1 MWTWNER
8 QIVVKTLGK
17 TFLIV
22 VLLFLSACS
31 AQKQRDDDFLIDGK
45 DPFENEF
52 FADSP
57 KWDSSVLQ
65 QSEVMSEAE
74 MKDSDEPKTF
84 MEKSEEVAFVAV
96 LVGGTVAK
104 MFFLPFLGF

>member
-1 MWTWNER
+1 VDDE
-8 QIVVKTLGK
+8 
-17 TFLIV
+17 FLV
-22 VLLFLSACS
+22 
-31 AQKQRDDDFLIDGK
+31 DGK

-52 FADSP
+52 FSDSS

-65 QSEVMSEAE
+65 QSEVLSETE

-84 MEKSEEVAFVAV
+84 MEKSEEVAFATI
-96 LVGGTVAK
+96 LVGGTLAK